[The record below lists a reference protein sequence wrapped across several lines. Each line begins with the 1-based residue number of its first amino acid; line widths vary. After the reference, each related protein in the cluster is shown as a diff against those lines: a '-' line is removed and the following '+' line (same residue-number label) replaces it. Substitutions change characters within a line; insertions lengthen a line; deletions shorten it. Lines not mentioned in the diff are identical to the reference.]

1 MSTDSFEH
9 LSQYDP
15 DDQFLQTKRSFS
27 IIESI
32 LSNNGGVKSEISETS
47 EFSIISSQSH
57 QVKSMLSSIK
67 ENIAGTEMT

>member
-1 MSTDSFEH
+1 MTTDSFEH

-15 DDQFLQTKRSFS
+15 DDQFLQTKRSYS

-32 LSNNGGVKSEISETS
+32 LSNDGKAKSEISETS

-57 QVKSMLSSIK
+57 HVKSMLSSIK
-67 ENIAGTEMT
+67 GDGIVNEMT